1 MASEVDSID
10 IFTPQQDLLD
20 RGVLAYEENVPLIGQ
35 IAAGFT
41 PPGMAV
47 DLAATAKY
55 GRDAVKDLTAGRGKE
70 GAINLGIAGLSAL
83 GAIPLIG
90 DLARGPKSYLRG
102 LVAPK
107 KSQGIAD
114 LGVQNPR
121 YEITRHQEDLFS
133 GDPVADANKMFD
145 RAVRIG
151 PEFKQQI
158 DEIADQFDLK
168 TTLPETAYKVD
179 YYTGTPVGTTKKI
192 PRMVEKAR
200 DKYAGD
206 VTQLTD
212 PIRTRIVVK
221 TPAEEEAV
229 AKALADKFKV
239 FDKGRDI
246 KPEGFVD
253 RKINLQFTGA
263 NGERLIGEVG
273 IITAPMWRASN
284 QGHRMYED
292 FRALFPKGM
301 PTDPLERQAI
311 NKEVLEKGQV
321 LQDNMKKVFQD
332 AKKQI
337 DPSFYDEVKK
347 FAMGGYVSGSSG
359 KSLPITPNLESNA
372 VLDIFKPST
381 KKSATWLGSASVQSD
396 LPGEMKNPSYPAPT
410 GLTTAGPSSQL
421 KYMRSLDINNSLQKS
436 AKNYNLNNIN
446 IFGNNDE

>member
-1 MASEVDSID
+1 
-10 IFTPQQDLLD
+10 
-20 RGVLAYEENVPLIGQ
+20 
-35 IAAGFT
+35 
-41 PPGMAV
+41 
-47 DLAATAKY
+47 
-55 GRDAVKDLTAGRGKE
+55 
-70 GAINLGIAGLSAL
+70 
-83 GAIPLIG
+83 
-90 DLARGPKSYLRG
+90 
-102 LVAPK
+102 
-107 KSQGIAD
+107 
-114 LGVQNPR
+114 
-121 YEITRHQEDLFS
+121 
-133 GDPVADANKMFD
+133 
-145 RAVRIG
+145 
-151 PEFKQQI
+151 
-158 DEIADQFDLK
+158 
-168 TTLPETAYKVD
+168 
-179 YYTGTPVGTTKKI
+179 
-192 PRMVEKAR
+192 MVEKAR
-200 DKYAGD
+200 DKYGGD

-212 PIRTRIVVK
+212 PIRTRIVVN

-229 AKALADKFKV
+229 AKAIGEKFNV

-284 QGHRMYED
+284 EGHRMYED

-321 LQDNMKKVFQD
+321 LQDKMKKVFQN
-332 AKKQI
+332 AKKEI

-347 FAMGGYVSGSSG
+347 FAMGGYVPGSSG
-359 KSLPITPNLESNA
+359 KSLPITPNLESNS
-372 VLDIFKPST
+372 VLDIFEPST

-446 IFGNNDE
+446 IFGDNDD